1 MSFRWEIIIIFFG
14 SPIHWRSQHV
24 PRGGTCHTWKTKLL
38 GKKKSLT
45 LNHIYIWETCVLMG
59 PFGKYMVFRT
69 QLYEIWK
76 PAFYVESYIF
86 FMHSEPTT
94 YFVPRLSPGLVI
106 FQNYPFC
113 SFFSSY
119 TRHPPLSPSLLSEI
133 DQHFAGV
140 ITDRRSHLSP
150 VGNLPPS
157 LLPFPISLSFI
168 LFRHHQERERGKVK
182 GREEEVSGLWELWAT
197 TDDEV
202 DKVSIEDDNR
212 RWRWWRTRVR
222 GKMARLSST
231 VNLYLEVSSPSST
244 SLSPLLNVSPYVGA
258 SVATAVNDRESC
270 SYDGGNNNNNN
281 NARDQHVP

>member
-45 LNHIYIWETCVLMG
+45 LNHIYICETCVLMG

-76 PAFYVESYIF
+76 PAFHVESYIF

-113 SFFSSY
+113 SFFFPPVPAIRLSLIPSSVKSIS
-119 TRHPPLSPSLLSEI
+119 TLLTLSPTAAHTSLRLAISLPLSFPSIFL
-133 DQHFAGV
+133 
-140 ITDRRSHLSP
+140 
-150 VGNLPPS
+150 
-157 LLPFPISLSFI
+157 SLSFSFDI
-168 LFRHHQERERGKVK
+168 TKKEKEGRKRERGV
-182 GREEEVSGLWELWAT
+182 GFRPVRAVS
-197 TDDEV
+197 DD
-202 DKVSIEDDNR
+202 
-212 RWRWWRTRVR
+212 RWWSWQSVDRRRQQAVAVVENQGPR
-222 GKMARLSST
+222 
-231 VNLYLEVSSPSST
+231 ED
-244 SLSPLLNVSPYVGA
+244 GA
-258 SVATAVNDRESC
+258 TEFHR
-270 SYDGGNNNNNN
+270 
-281 NARDQHVP
+281 

>member
-76 PAFYVESYIF
+76 PAFHVESYIF

-106 FQNYPFC
+106 FQNYPFY
-113 SFFSSY
+113 SFFFSSH

-150 VGNLPPS
+150 IGNLPPS
-157 LLPFPISLSFI
+157 LLPFHISLSFI
-168 LFRHHQERERGKVK
+168 LFRHHQDRERGKEK
-182 GREEEVSGLWELWAT
+182 GE
-197 TDDEV
+197 
-202 DKVSIEDDNR
+202 R
-212 RWRWWRTRVR
+212 RRFP
-222 GKMARLSST
+222 AC
-231 VNLYLEVSSPSST
+231 
-244 SLSPLLNVSPYVGA
+244 
-258 SVATAVNDRESC
+258 ESC
-270 SYDGGNNNNNN
+270 EQRPMMKLTKCRSKTTTGGGDGGELGSEG
-281 NARDQHVP
+281 RWCDWVPPLTST